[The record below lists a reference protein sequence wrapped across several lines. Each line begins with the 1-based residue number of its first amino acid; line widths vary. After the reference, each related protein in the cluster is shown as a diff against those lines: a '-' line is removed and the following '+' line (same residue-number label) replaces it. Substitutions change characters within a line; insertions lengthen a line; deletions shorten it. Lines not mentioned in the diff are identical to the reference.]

1 MKNKTLDINYF
12 SDIIGDDLE
21 VTFEYWLDLND
32 HDQSQYFYEIIDI
45 RGNYEIT
52 PEVKDEIVDYLN
64 YNLHD
69 IIYDTYL

>member
-32 HDQSQYFYEIIDI
+32 YDQSQYFYEIIDI

-64 YNLHD
+64 YHLYD
-69 IIYDTYL
+69 IIFDTYL

>member
-21 VTFEYWLDLND
+21 VTFEYWVDLDEYDKPNT
-32 HDQSQYFYEIIDI
+32 FFEVTDI

-52 PEVKDEIVDYLN
+52 PEVKDEINEYLS
-64 YNLHD
+64 YNLQD
-69 IIYDTYL
+69 IVYDSYL